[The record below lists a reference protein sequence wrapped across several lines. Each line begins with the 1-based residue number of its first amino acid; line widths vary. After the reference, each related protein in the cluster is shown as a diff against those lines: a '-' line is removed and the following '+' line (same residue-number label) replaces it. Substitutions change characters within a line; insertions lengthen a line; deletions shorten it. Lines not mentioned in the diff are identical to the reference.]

1 MNIQD
6 LHLEATKN
14 SRNYKTYEEMGNYY
28 QQNGNLKRAY
38 LCYAHSLF
46 LCNSEEETKRLTEVI
61 EDWEELHVNE
71 MPKAALIIPSVPDL
85 NMMKA
90 IIQTFVLSREDVK
103 TIIVSDEEV
112 SMEVTEW
119 LKEQKDI
126 ILISVKG
133 LTPGAAFNKA
143 CEQTEKQEDLLAL
156 GKGSVLLPHA
166 LFQLRMSLYKDE
178 SIGAVNGVTNGVVFG
193 LTDFIT
199 PIDRASVYADEHN
212 LPGDEQMDPVL
223 IPSCCTVLIR
233 RDVFDKTAGFD
244 KNYLTQEVS
253 QKDFSFQLLKLKK
266 ITYLCHH
273 GYVYTFGLEQ
283 SNQARWYDYNHFYEK
298 WNVRLNYSLFPRPDI
313 LALIKDPADTPINV
327 LDVGCACG
335 ASLLAIK
342 NKYPKSTLHGIELDE
357 GSWSISSLIFP
368 VTQGN
373 VEETLDYE
381 EGYFDYIIFGDVL
394 EHLHQPAAVLENM
407 KRYLKPGGAIL
418 ASIPNIMHISIV
430 SNLLNG
436 YWTYEDSGIL
446 DKTHLRF
453 FTKNEIVR
461 MFSQTG
467 YQIEDIGVTRI
478 YITPEQQKLIEQ
490 LCSISSSGMDAFTTY
505 QYLIRARKK

>member
-1 MNIQD
+1 MNIKD
-6 LHLEATKN
+6 LHQKAAKN
-14 SRNYKTYEEMGNYY
+14 SRNYKTYEEMGDYY
-28 QQNGNLKRAY
+28 QKKGNPERAY

-46 LCNSEEETKRLTEVI
+46 LCSSPEETKRLAEVMKVL
-61 EDWEELHVNE
+61 EAAHLKVL
-71 MPKAALIIPSVPDL
+71 PKAALIIPSVPDL

-90 IIQTFVLSREDVK
+90 IIQTCISSREDVK
-103 TIIVSDEEV
+103 TIIVADEEE

-119 LKEQKDI
+119 LKEQNEIK
-126 ILISVKG
+126 LVAVKG
-133 LTPGAAFNKA
+133 LTPGAALNKA
-143 CEQTEKQEDLLAL
+143 CGQTEKQEDLFVL

-166 LFQLRMSLYKDE
+166 LFQLRMSLYKEE
-178 SIGAVNGVTNGVVFG
+178 SIGAVNAVTNGTTLG

-223 IPSCCTVLIR
+223 IPSSCTVLIR
-233 RDVFDKTAGFD
+233 RDLFDKTKGFD
-244 KNYLTQEVS
+244 ERYLTQEVS
-253 QKDFSFQLLKLKK
+253 EKDFSFKLLKLKK
-266 ITYLCHH
+266 ITFLCHH
-273 GYVYTFGLEQ
+273 GYVYTFGLQQ
-283 SNQARWYDYNHFYEK
+283 SNQARFSDYNHFYEK

-313 LALIKDPADTPINV
+313 LALIKDPSDTPINV

-335 ASLLAIK
+335 ASLLAIR
-342 NKYPKSTLHGIELDE
+342 NKYPSASLHGIELDE

-373 VEETLDYE
+373 VEEKLEYE
-381 EGYFDYIIFGDVL
+381 DGYFDYIIFGDVL

-418 ASIPNIMHISIV
+418 ASIPNIMHISVV

-436 YWTYEDSGIL
+436 YWTYEESGIL

-453 FTKNEIVR
+453 FTRNEITR

-490 LCSISSSGMDAFTTY
+490 LCSISSSSMEAFTTY